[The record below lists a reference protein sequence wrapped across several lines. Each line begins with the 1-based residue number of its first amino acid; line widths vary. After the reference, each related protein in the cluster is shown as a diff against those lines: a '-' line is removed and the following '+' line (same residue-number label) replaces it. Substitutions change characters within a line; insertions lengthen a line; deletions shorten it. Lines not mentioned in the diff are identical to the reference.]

1 MKPTAALRGIL
12 AGSECVMAVSAHD
25 PLLAKLVEQAGFSM
39 IGLSG
44 NAVAASYLGMP
55 DMGFLNLS
63 DTANVARR
71 IAAAVSIPVIVDC
84 DTGYG
89 NAMAVQRT
97 VREFEQA
104 GVAGIIIEDQ
114 IDYKKCGMIKTAHPV
129 VPAEEH
135 ASKIHAAC
143 LARTDPDF
151 AIVARTD
158 AAADHGLDE
167 AIRRGCLYAE
177 AGADALD
184 IEVLGTPDEVE
195 RIRRARLPVPLK
207 ANMDEGKKLW
217 LNDLSVL
224 QAAGYRIA
232 SYPGVVRYAVVRA
245 VREALAHL
253 KQHRSSVGIMDRL
266 ATVDEYFAAVDLDR
280 YLELEK
286 KILRPFTAPNGRAQG
301 EESAPPMNA
310 DRRR

>member
-1 MKPTAALRGIL
+1 MKSPAVLREIL
-12 AGSECVMAVSAHD
+12 ARPTCTIAVSAHD
-25 PLLAKLVEQAGFSM
+25 PLLARLVEQAGFEV

-44 NAVAASYLGMP
+44 NAVAAAYLGLP

-63 DTANVARR
+63 DRVNVARR
-71 IAAAVSIPVIVDC
+71 IAGAVSIPVLVDV

-89 NAMAVQRT
+89 NAMSVQRT
-97 VREFEQA
+97 VRELEQA
-104 GVAGIIIEDQ
+104 GVAGIIVEDQ

-135 ASKIHAAC
+135 AAKIRAAC

-151 AIVARTD
+151 VIVARTD

-167 AIRRGCLYAE
+167 AIRRGFLYAE
-177 AGADALD
+177 AGADMLD
-184 IEVLGTPDEVE
+184 VEVVGTPDEVE
-195 RIRRARLPVPLK
+195 RIARAGLPVPLK

-217 LNDLSVL
+217 RNPLPALA
-224 QAAGYRIA
+224 AAGYKIA
-232 SYPGVVRYAVVRA
+232 SYPGLVRYTVVRA

-253 KQHRSSVGIMDRL
+253 KQHGSSIGIEDRL
-266 ATVDEYFAAVDLDR
+266 ATVDEYFAAVDLTR

-286 KILRPFTAPNGRAQG
+286 ELLQPYPAGRGA
-301 EESAPPMNA
+301 S
-310 DRRR
+310 

>member
-1 MKPTAALRGIL
+1 
-12 AGSECVMAVSAHD
+12 MAVSAHD
-25 PLLAKLVEQAGFSM
+25 PLLARLVEQAGFEM

-44 NAVAASYLGMP
+44 NAVAASYLGLP

-63 DTANVARR
+63 DMVSVARR
-71 IAAAVSIPVIVDC
+71 ITAAVTIPVLVDA

-89 NAMAVQRT
+89 NAMGVQRT
-97 VREFEQA
+97 VRELEQA

-114 IDYKKCGMIKTAHPV
+114 IDYKKCGMIQTKHPV

-135 ASKIHAAC
+135 AAKIRAAC
-143 LARTDPDF
+143 LARSDPDF
-151 AIVARTD
+151 VIVARTD

-167 AIRRGCLYAE
+167 AVRRGFLYAE
-177 AGADALD
+177 AGADMLD
-184 IEVLGTPDEVE
+184 IEVLGMPEEVE
-195 RIRRARLPVPLK
+195 RIRKARLPVPLK

-224 QAAGYRIA
+224 EAAGYRIA

-253 KQHRSSVGIMDRL
+253 KAHRSSIGLKDRL
-266 ATVDEYFAAVDLDR
+266 ATVDEYFSAVDLDG
-280 YLELEK
+280 YLKVEK
-286 KILRPFTAPNGRAQG
+286 DVLQPFQGRG
-301 EESAPPMNA
+301 SGNPK
-310 DRRR
+310 

>member
-1 MKPTAALRGIL
+1 MKPTARLREIM
-12 AGSECVMAVSAHD
+12 ARPHATIAVSAHD
-25 PLLAKLVEQAGFSM
+25 PLLARLVEQAGFEV

-44 NAVAASYLGMP
+44 NAVAASYLGLP

-63 DTANVARR
+63 DMANVARR
-71 IAAAVSIPVIVDC
+71 IAAAVRIPVLVDA

-97 VREFEQA
+97 VRELEQA

-135 ASKIHAAC
+135 AAKVRAAC

-151 AIVARTD
+151 VICARTD

-167 AIRRGCLYAE
+167 AIRRGFMYVE
-177 AGADALD
+177 SGADMLD
-184 IEVLGTPDEVE
+184 VEVVGTPDEVGK
-195 RIRRARLPVPLK
+195 IAQAKLPVPLK
-207 ANMDEGKKLW
+207 GNMDEGKKLW
-217 LNDLSVL
+217 LNPLPVLSE
-224 QAAGYRIA
+224 AGYKVA
-232 SYPGVVRYAVVRA
+232 SYPGLVRYTVVRA

-253 KQHRSSVGIMDRL
+253 KSHGSSVGFEDRL
-266 ATVDEYFAAVDLDR
+266 ATVEEYFGAVDLEG
-280 YLELEK
+280 YLAMERE
-286 KILRPFTAPNGRAQG
+286 ILRRPSDAIG
-301 EESAPPMNA
+301 S
-310 DRRR
+310 

>member
-1 MKPTAALRGIL
+1 
-12 AGSECVMAVSAHD
+12 MAVSAHD
-25 PLLAKLVEQAGFSM
+25 PLLARLVEQAGFEM

-44 NAVAASYLGMP
+44 NAVAAAYLGLP

-63 DTANVARR
+63 DMVSVARR
-71 IAAAVSIPVIVDC
+71 ITAAVTIPVLVDA

-89 NAMAVQRT
+89 NAMGVQRT
-97 VREFEQA
+97 VRELEQA

-114 IDYKKCGMIKTAHPV
+114 IDYKKCGMMQAKHPV

-135 ASKIHAAC
+135 AAKIRAAC
-143 LARTDPDF
+143 LARSDPDF
-151 AIVARTD
+151 VIVARTD

-167 AIRRGCLYAE
+167 AIRRGFLYAE
-177 AGADALD
+177 AGADMLD
-184 IEVLGTPDEVE
+184 IEVLGMPEEIE
-195 RIRRARLPVPLK
+195 RIRKAGLPVPLK

-224 QAAGYRIA
+224 ESAGYRIA

-253 KQHRSSVGIMDRL
+253 KAHGSSIGLEDRL
-266 ATVDEYFAAVDLDR
+266 ATVDEYFSAVDLDG
-280 YLELEK
+280 YLKIEK
-286 KILRPFTAPNGRAQG
+286 DVLRPFQGRRSG
-301 EESAPPMNA
+301 KPSNEV
-310 DRRR
+310 